1 MKPFTPFLKRPY
13 GVLQKVKLLIFFL
26 QQSMFFSSSFAIDKI
41 CYFFQNVSRRC
52 KTFEYIS
59 HFPEMLRPLVSDK
72 ENCIFVQI
80 LEKPLV
86 DEDGAK

>member
-1 MKPFTPFLKRPY
+1 
-13 GVLQKVKLLIFFL
+13 
-26 QQSMFFSSSFAIDKI
+26 
-41 CYFFQNVSRRC
+41 
-52 KTFEYIS
+52 
-59 HFPEMLRPLVSDK
+59 MLRPLVSDK